1 MSGGFEIIQNLKKL
15 LHCVSWLLKCSVNHP
30 SVVNNERSSTSVN
43 FGKLSF
49 QAPGPC
55 QLRKKITLRQSTLSR
70 KSTNARKVSFTELL
84 MAGQSLASTSS

>member
-55 QLRKKITLRQSTLSR
+55 QLRED
-70 KSTNARKVSFTELL
+70 N
-84 MAGQSLASTSS
+84 TSSKYLVSEKY